1 MAGLTGLVAC
11 GEVKQLMNPQKPKVL
26 WSISHLL
33 PSHSAIS
40 GAAIALASQASA
52 AITFVDAVHGTSG
65 NTFKT
70 GSTLGDTSWVSTA
83 NNSTANNTQWVTR
96 STWGNG
102 GTVYQSVINST
113 TSFPEIT
120 TQITGLTNGATY
132 DIWAFFWDNV
142 TTPAEKW
149 IISAGLTTGALNT
162 YGNVTQSGGV
172 ITAGVV
178 NTNTLTLVGTPLIT
192 QTVSS
197 VTYNMFGIKLG
208 QVVVSGG
215 LVNVFVDR
223 NIIADSSTQ
232 SRVWYDGV
240 GFEAVPE
247 PSAALLG
254 GIGLTCLLSRRRD

>member
-1 MAGLTGLVAC
+1 M
-11 GEVKQLMNPQKPKVL
+11 KPHKPKVL
-26 WSISHLL
+26 WNISNPLHLL
-33 PSHSAIS
+33 SAI
-40 GAAIALASQASA
+40 GGVVLAFASTPQASA

-70 GSTLGDTSWVSTA
+70 GSTLSDTSWVSTA

-96 STWGNG
+96 TTFTGGNWGNG
-102 GTVYQSVINST
+102 GTIYQSIPTNAAGLS
-113 TSFPEIT
+113 SFPEIT

-215 LVNVFVDR
+215 SVNVFVDR
-223 NIIADSSTQ
+223 NIIADSNTQ

-254 GIGLTCLLSRRRD
+254 GIGLICLLSRRRD

>member
-1 MAGLTGLVAC
+1 MGSW
-11 GEVKQLMNPQKPKVL
+11 GEVSKRMNPQKPALL
-26 WSISHLL
+26 WSISNLL
-33 PSHSAIS
+33 PSLSAI
-40 GAAIALASQASA
+40 GGVVVAFASTPQASA

-65 NTFKT
+65 NTFKS
-70 GSTLGDTSWVSTA
+70 GSTLSDTSWVSTA

-102 GTVYQSVINST
+102 GTVYQSVISST
-113 TSFPEIT
+113 ASFPEIT

-142 TTPAEKW
+142 TTSAEKW
-149 IISAGLTTGALNT
+149 IISAGLTTAALNT
-162 YGNVTQSGGV
+162 YSNDAVSGS
-172 ITAGVV
+172 TTTGVV
-178 NTNTLTLVGTPLIT
+178 NTNTLTLVGSPVIT

-197 VTYNMFGIKLG
+197 ITYNMFGIKLG

-215 LVNVFVDR
+215 TVNVFLDR
-223 NIIADSSTQ
+223 NLLGPSATQ
-232 SRVWYDGV
+232 NRVWYDGV

-254 GIGLTCLLSRRRD
+254 GLGFLCLMRRRRN